1 MRGLSLFIVLVAL
14 VQWSTGYSYGRPSS
28 YGGSGSYGSGSYSS
42 YGSGSGTY
50 GSGSSGSYGSGSYG
64 SGSSYGG
71 GSYGSSG
78 SYGGN
83 SAYTS
88 SHSSSSSLYSGCC
101 TLNSWGQQYLT
112 EIREFSSRLRQEYT
126 SMSTGTGHGYSS
138 TYHPWSGKRKLRKKT
153 ILGMLLIFLLFYRTY
168 YQSYW

>member
-88 SHSSSSSLYSGCC
+88 GHSSSSSLYSGCC

-138 TYHPWSGKRKLRKKT
+138 TYHPWSGKRKLRKKNNSWSVLN
-153 ILGMLLIFLLFYRTY
+153 ICIVL
-168 YQSYW
+168 

>member
-50 GSGSSGSYGSGSYG
+50 GSGSYG

-88 SHSSSSSLYSGCC
+88 SHSSSSLYSGCC

-138 TYHPWSGKRKLRKKT
+138 TYHPWSGKRKLRNKQ
-153 ILGMLLIFLLFYRTY
+153 FLECC
-168 YQSYW
+168 